1 MREGIIMRKTIAL
14 LLAVILLAGCSDNI
28 AAGPRLPDT
37 YEDFY
42 VYEADGIPGRF
53 NVDSDGTMYLYT
65 YTLAD
70 NGQVEKY
77 TLCSYDMRG
86 SYAEICS
93 PDKAPAAFDCRDGI
107 IYGAYTQSA
116 AGHSLY
122 SFDTKTGSTEEIC
135 TLACFCQVNSVEI
148 CGDYAYVLGISTDRM
163 GIEGEYISDFG
174 AYSYNGEKLIKV
186 SLATGEITESVVPY
200 PIAVSAFGSDCTVY
214 AADKEGY
221 YFTDFDNNEKS
232 RHNIEQLQGFGMY
245 EPDRFVFTSCSGI
258 NIGVLCAGAIN
269 PDEGVSQLDNSYFP
283 TGELYTVGGYTF
295 FKTAA
300 TDTEKA
306 KICRIKNSKY
316 IKKNNKIRL
325 ISCENSFD
333 APFGCGYTIDYENLS
348 ADSFSLAVL
357 SNDKSHD
364 MCIVNSYD
372 GYSSNIRDKGSF
384 YPLNDVPAV
393 KEYLEGC
400 FPYIKAAATDKN
412 GDIWMLPLSVNMP
425 VIVYNEKACMAAG
438 IDFNEEMTVDDFVA
452 VCEKAYVSDYKK
464 GFDVHPYVFTKNLLI
479 GYMANHQSFDT
490 QQFREF
496 AALAKNKIN
505 ISDTSAYPPYFPLSN
520 PAQNR
525 LFEQDGKKQ
534 FLFSYYRDSAGAVWM
549 SGLEGFR
556 FAAVP
561 DIDPKE
567 KTTATCAFITVNP
580 YSYNLEATLDYISA
594 LAQYL
599 RGRRNSF
606 MLSDKDSYTMN
617 EGVESFYKLYENA
630 EIGFNVSKEI
640 CFEPYVMY
648 QSGEITLDEM
658 ITEADRK
665 LSAYLNE

>member
-1 MREGIIMRKTIAL
+1 MRAGIIMKKTIAL
-14 LLAVILLAGCSDNI
+14 MLAVILLAGCSDNS
-28 AAGPRLPDT
+28 APKPQLPDT
-37 YEDFY
+37 YEDFC
-42 VYEADGIPGRF
+42 VYETDEVLGRF

-65 YTLAD
+65 YKLDD
-70 NGQVEKY
+70 NGQVERY
-77 TLCSYDMRG
+77 TLSSFDMSG

-93 PDKAPAAFDCRDGI
+93 PDKAPAAFDCREGI
-107 IYGAYTQSA
+107 IYGAYTESA
-116 AGHSLY
+116 ADHSLY
-122 SFDTKTGSTEEIC
+122 SFDTGTGGTETIC
-135 TLACFCQVNSVEI
+135 SLAGFCQVNSVEI
-148 CGDYAYVLGISTDRM
+148 CGDYAFILGISTDRM

-174 AYSYNGEKLIKV
+174 TYSYNGEKLIRV
-186 SLATGEITESVVPY
+186 SLSTGEITESLVPY
-200 PIAVSAFGSDCTVY
+200 PIAISAYGNDCIVY

-221 YFTDFDNNEKS
+221 YFTDFGSAEKS

-245 EPDRFVFTSCSGI
+245 EPDRFVFASGSGI
-258 NIGVLCAGAIN
+258 NIGILCAGAIN
-269 PDEGVSQLDNSYFP
+269 PDEGISQLDNSYFP

-306 KICRIKNSKY
+306 KICRIKNSEY

-412 GDIWMLPLSVNMP
+412 GDIWMLPLSVNIP
-425 VIVYNEKACMAAG
+425 VIVYNLETCKTAG
-438 IDFNEEMTVDDFVA
+438 IDFEENMSVEDFVA
-452 VCEKAYVSDYKK
+452 VCEKAYASEYKN
-464 GFDVHPYVFTKNLLI
+464 GFDVHPYVFTQNLLI

-490 QQFREF
+490 QSFREF
-496 AALAKNKIN
+496 AHLAKNKIN
-505 ISDTSAYPPYFPLSN
+505 ISDTTAYPPYFPLAN

-525 LFEQDGKKQ
+525 LFEQDGEKQ

-549 SGLEGFR
+549 SGFESFR

-561 DIDPKE
+561 AIAPKE
-567 KTTATCAFITVNP
+567 KTAATCAFITVNP
-580 YSYNLEATLDYISA
+580 SSDNLEATLDYISS
-594 LAQYL
+594 LARYL
-599 RGRRNSF
+599 SGRENSF

-617 EGVESFYKLYENA
+617 EGVESLYKLYEKA
-630 EIGFNVSKEI
+630 ETGFNVSEEI
-640 CFEPYVMY
+640 CFAPYIKY
-648 QSGEITLDEM
+648 QSGEMSLEEM
-658 ITEADRK
+658 TAEADRK